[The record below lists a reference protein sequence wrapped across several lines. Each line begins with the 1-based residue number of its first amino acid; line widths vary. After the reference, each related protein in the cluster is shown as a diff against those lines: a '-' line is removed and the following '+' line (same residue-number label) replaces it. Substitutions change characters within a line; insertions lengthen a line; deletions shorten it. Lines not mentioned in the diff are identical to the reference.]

1 MMDLVGNPMD
11 KKQYVIHPL
20 RFAMWLFLL
29 TIIMIFGSLTSA
41 YLVNKSFLAQ
51 PLVYD
56 LPSVLWTNLIL
67 ILFSSIPMQYAVWAG
82 KRGENGRA
90 QIALGMTLILGI
102 LFLYGQ
108 YQAWGDMVDSGLPM
122 VDWTRTD
129 SGSAG
134 RMDNTV
140 SFFYIFTGLHALHLF
155 AGLIALI
162 VSFAK
167 TGLGSFKPGKQGLNF
182 ELTATFWHFL
192 GALWLYL
199 FIFLKYTQT

>member
-1 MMDLVGNPMD
+1 MDIAGVPMD
-11 KKQYVIHPL
+11 NKQYVIHPL

-29 TIIMIFGSLTSA
+29 TVIMIFGSLTSA

-56 LPSVLWTNLIL
+56 LPPVLWTNLML
-67 ILFSSIPMQYAVWAG
+67 ILFSSIPMQYAVWAA
-82 KRGENGRA
+82 KRGEIRRA
-90 QIALGMTLILGI
+90 QLALGMTLILGI
-102 LFLYGQ
+102 LFLFGQ
-108 YQAWGDMVDSGLPM
+108 FQAWQDMTTSGLPM
-122 VDWTRTD
+122 VDMTRTD
-129 SGSAG
+129 AGNPG

-140 SFFYIFTGLHALHLF
+140 SFFYIFTGLHGLHLV
-155 AGLIALI
+155 AALVALV
-162 VSFAK
+162 VSLVK
-167 TGLGSFKPGKQGLNF
+167 TGTTSFKIGKQALSF